1 MAMAKTKNDVAWD
14 QIFSKYNVLNQ
25 IEDDGFFEIKSK
37 QINEFRESRLMAKF
51 DHLINRPSIFQ
62 NNNLSI
68 LPNSRSSYVIGKFQT
83 HEPISYLDQDP
94 ISIESLNYE
103 SIEHT
108 NLYSENSSLLYAFN
122 SGIIDDLV
130 GEDVALTL
138 AGRMS
143 SKEFNFDINN
153 SINEELFSINV
164 QNSQIEIDAGFESD
178 SSLMLVEAKNTQVDD
193 FLVRQIYYPYRLWE
207 NRVDKNIVNVFMTYS
222 NDIFSFF
229 LYEFKNKMEYNS
241 LELIKQVDYII
252 APEDIELNDVKE
264 IFENVTICQE
274 PSVPFPQADIFER
287 VVDLMGLLYG
297 DVLTRDAITA
307 NYEFDSRQTNYYT
320 DAGRYLGLIDKYKDR
335 ISGEITYFLTDVGRS
350 ILNEKYNRK
359 YLLLVENILEH
370 DVFNKIFE
378 ISLDEGEVPDVPKII
393 ETMYEKNMDDRYG
406 YSVINRRARTIKG
419 WIEWIFKL
427 TLIH

>member
-1 MAMAKTKNDVAWD
+1 MAGTKNDVAWD
-14 QIFSKYNVLNQ
+14 KIFLKYNILNQ
-25 IEDDGFFEIKSK
+25 VEDDGFFEIRSK
-37 QINEFRESRLMAKF
+37 QINEFRESRLMTKF
-51 DHLINRPSIFQ
+51 DHLINRPAIFQ

-83 HEPISYLDQDP
+83 HEQISYSDQKPKSVD
-94 ISIESLNYE
+94 SLNYE

-108 NLYSENSSLLYAFN
+108 NLYSESSSLLYAFN
-122 SGIIDDLV
+122 SGIMDDLV

-143 SKEFNFDINN
+143 SKEFDFEINN
-153 SINEELFSINV
+153 SINDELFPINV

-178 SSLMLVEAKNTQVDD
+178 SSLILVEAKNTQVDD

-252 APEDIELNDVKE
+252 APENIELNNVKE
-264 IFENVTICQE
+264 IFENVIICKE
-274 PSVPFPQADIFER
+274 PAVTFPQADKFER
-287 VVDLMGLLYG
+287 VVDLLGLLYEY
-297 DVLTRDAITA
+297 DLTRDAITA
-307 NYEFDSRQTNYYT
+307 NYEFESRQTNYYA

-335 ISGEITYFLTDVGRS
+335 ISGEITYRLTDVGRS
-350 ILNEKYNRK
+350 ILNEKYNIK
-359 YLLLVENILEH
+359 YLRLVEKILEH
-370 DVFNKIFE
+370 NIFNKIFE
-378 ISLDEGEVPDVPKII
+378 ISLDQGEIPDKSKII
-393 ETMYEKNMDDRYG
+393 EIMYDQNMDDRYG
-406 YSVINRRARTIKG
+406 HSVIERRAMTIKS
-419 WIEWIFKL
+419 WINWIIKL
-427 TLIH
+427 T

>member
-14 QIFSKYNVLNQ
+14 KIFSKYNVLNQ

-37 QINEFRESRLMAKF
+37 QINEFRESRLMTKF
-51 DHLINRPSIFQ
+51 DHLINRPTIFQ
-62 NNNLSI
+62 KNKLSI
-68 LPNSRSSYVIGKFQT
+68 LPNSRSSYVIGNFQT
-83 HEPISYLDQDP
+83 HETISYSDQKP
-94 ISIESLNYE
+94 KTVESLNYE

-108 NLYSENSSLLYAFN
+108 NLYSESSSLLYAFN
-122 SGIIDDLV
+122 SGIIDNLV

-143 SKEFNFDINN
+143 SKEFDFEINN
-153 SINEELFSINV
+153 SINDELFQINV

-178 SSLMLVEAKNTQVDD
+178 SSLILVEAKNTQVDD

-229 LYEFKNKMEYNS
+229 LYEFKNKREYNS

-252 APEDIELNDVKE
+252 APENIELNNVEE

-274 PSVPFPQADIFER
+274 SGVPFPQADKFER
-287 VVDLMGLLYG
+287 VVDLMGLLYEYE
-297 DVLTRDAITA
+297 LTRDAITA
-307 NYEFDSRQTNYYT
+307 NYEFDVRQTHYYAI
-320 DAGRYLGLIDKYKDR
+320 AGKYLGLIDNYKDG

-350 ILNEKYNRK
+350 ILKEKYNRK
-359 YLLLVENILEH
+359 YLLLVEKILEH

-378 ISLDEGEVPDVPKII
+378 ISLDQGEIPDIPKIV
-393 ETMYEKNMDDRYG
+393 ETMYELNMNDRYVH
-406 YSVINRRARTIKG
+406 SVLERRARTIKG
-419 WIEWIFKL
+419 WINWIFKL
-427 TLIH
+427 T